1 MSTDIET
8 RIPRYTYESGFT
20 DDMVSRNQ
28 YTLNLLLVIALDIFG
43 ALDPLEHAF
52 SQRSKVCERQGIT
65 FR

>member
-1 MSTDIET
+1 
-8 RIPRYTYESGFT
+8 
-20 DDMVSRNQ
+20 MVSRNQ